1 MLRSLSGRL
10 LLSYAFIIAI
20 CLVVVTL
27 ALLVL
32 LRPISERAQLT
43 ELTATAAAHT
53 AYVEGV
59 AQGGRLNFEQSRRLV
74 RLGGQRAQARTLL
87 LDEHFEV
94 LFDSGP
100 AGGAGPE
107 GRLVG
112 AKLSAL
118 WSLDLAR
125 GAVRGGTFGEPGYG
139 DWTFALA
146 PWPRGSANP
155 ARYAV
160 YARPVERFPLWA
172 LVRDRFIPQV
182 ALAGLI
188 ALGLSI
194 VLAYLIA
201 RSVVGPLQALAA
213 GARAVARGEYGHTV
227 PVGGPVEVREL
238 ATTFNRMSQQVR
250 AGQQAQRDFVANVS
264 HELRTP
270 LTSIQGFSQAIL
282 DGAAGEPQAVAHAAG
297 IIHAEAQRLRR
308 MADDLLELARLDA
321 GQITLRREPVELAAL
336 LRACAERLEPRAREA
351 GVALALELPAGLPGV
366 IGDGDR
372 LAQVFTNLLDNA
384 LQHTPAGG
392 QVTLSAAAA
401 TGGVVVRVRDSG
413 RGIPADDLA
422 RIFERFYQVDKSR
435 RRAQGGAGLGLAIV
449 RELVQAHGGA
459 VSAESAEGLGTTFLV
474 TLPARS

>member
-1 MLRSLSGRL
+1 
-10 LLSYAFIIAI
+10 
-20 CLVVVTL
+20 
-27 ALLVL
+27 
-32 LRPISERAQLT
+32 
-43 ELTATAAAHT
+43 
-53 AYVEGV
+53 
-59 AQGGRLNFEQSRRLV
+59 
-74 RLGGQRAQARTLL
+74 
-87 LDEHFEV
+87 
-94 LFDSGP
+94 
-100 AGGAGPE
+100 
-107 GRLVG
+107 
-112 AKLSAL
+112 
-118 WSLDLAR
+118 
-125 GAVRGGTFGEPGYG
+125 
-139 DWTFALA
+139 
-146 PWPRGSANP
+146 
-155 ARYAV
+155 
-160 YARPVERFPLWA
+160 
-172 LVRDRFIPQV
+172 
-182 ALAGLI
+182 
-188 ALGLSI
+188 
-194 VLAYLIA
+194 
-201 RSVVGPLQALAA
+201 VVGPLQALAA

-449 RELVQAHGGA
+449 RELVQAHGGT